1 MGDPAGGAT
10 ATVGALGAELADQL
24 GDRADARQ
32 ILSIVL
38 GVGPAWLALHGAD
51 PVGADDAARARR
63 AADRRRLGAP
73 VAYATGQAAFRHLA
87 LAVDERV
94 LIPRP
99 ETEVLVDL
107 VLGEIGA
114 HGPVGGVAVDVG
126 TGSGAIAIALA
137 TEGRA
142 LFATVI
148 GTDVSL
154 DALAVAAA
162 NGRAVAPGTACRLEW
177 RHGASLAPIA
187 ADGSRAAAVVA
198 NPPYISG
205 SEAWELPTAVR
216 SWEPPVAL
224 VSGADGLD
232 VTRAI
237 IRDAGAVLVRGGLLA
252 LEVDARRAAEVAA
265 LAASDGRYGDVRV
278 QLDLTG
284 RERFVLARRSAHGT
298 DR

>member
-1 MGDPAGGAT
+1 VDEP
-10 ATVGALGAELADQL
+10 TVGALGAELADRI

-38 GVGPAWLALHGAD
+38 GVGPAWLALNGAA

-63 AADRRRLGAP
+63 AADRRRAGTP
-73 VAYATGQAAFRHLA
+73 IAYATGEAAFRHLA

-107 VLGEIGA
+107 VLAEIGA
-114 HGPVGGVAVDVG
+114 HGPTGGVAVDVG

-142 LFATVI
+142 LFGTVI

-154 DALAVAAA
+154 DALAVAES
-162 NGRAVAPGTACRLEW
+162 NGRKVAPGTACRLEW
-177 RHGASLAPIA
+177 RAGAALAPIA
-187 ADGSRAAAVVA
+187 ADGTRAAAVVA

-224 VSGADGLD
+224 VSGADGLT

-237 IRDAGAVLVRGGLLA
+237 VRDAGAVLVDGGLLA
-252 LEVDARRAAEVAA
+252 LEVDARRAGQVAD
-265 LAASDGRYGDVRV
+265 LVTSDGRYADVRV
-278 QLDLTG
+278 RLDLTG

-298 DR
+298 NR